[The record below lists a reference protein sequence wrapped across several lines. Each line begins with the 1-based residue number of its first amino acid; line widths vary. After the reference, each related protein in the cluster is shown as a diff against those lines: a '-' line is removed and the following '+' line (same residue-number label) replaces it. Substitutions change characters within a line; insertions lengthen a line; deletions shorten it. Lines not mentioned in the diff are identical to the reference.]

1 MRSPSSS
8 CAGSSPS
15 RRRLSRLAKILLV
28 VALLGATAAAFAL
41 TERLKLERSP
51 ITGTRVD
58 KVFSPVCE
66 CSRDVAVVSFRLR
79 KPETV
84 TVTIIDSAGHT
95 VQTLVRRQREKPGR
109 VSYTWDGRNGAGQV
123 VAEGRYRPK
132 VELAA
137 HGRTIVLPN
146 PIRVDTTDPTI
157 RLVKATPRVISP
169 DGDGRGDRVTASY
182 VVSEPARATM
192 LIDDRRR
199 VIGRFSRL
207 IGKLTWYGIVNGK
220 PVRPGIYELRLR
232 AIDQAG
238 NRSLATRA
246 VPIRV
251 RFVELAR
258 ERVEAVV
265 GRRFQIGVSTDARS
279 YRWLFA
285 KKRGTGRSRVLRL
298 RAPAEPGTYTLYVS
312 VDGHADR
319 ATVVVARK
327 K

>member
-1 MRSPSSS
+1 MSQ
-8 CAGSSPS
+8 
-15 RRRLSRLAKILLV
+15 LAKILLV
-28 VALLGATAAAFAL
+28 VGLLGATAAAFAL
-41 TERLKLERSP
+41 TEQLKLERSP

-84 TVTIIDSAGHT
+84 TVTIIDSSGRP
-95 VQTLVRRQREKPGR
+95 VQTLVRRQREKAGR
-109 VSYTWDGRNGAGQV
+109 VSYTWDGRDDAGRV

-132 VELAA
+132 VELKA
-137 HGRTIVLPN
+137 HGRTFVLPN

-157 RLVKATPRVISP
+157 RLSRVAPRVISP

-182 VVSEPARATM
+182 VVDEPARATM

-199 VIGRFSRL
+199 VIGRFSAL
-207 IGKLTWYGIVNGK
+207 KGKLNWYGIVNGR
-220 PVRPGIYELRLR
+220 PVRPGVYELRLR
-232 AIDQAG
+232 AIDRAG

-251 RFVELAR
+251 RYVELAR
-258 ERVEAVV
+258 DRVRAVA
-265 GRRFQIGVSTDARS
+265 GKRFQIGVSTDARS

-298 RAPAEPGTYTLYVS
+298 RAPAQPGTYTAYVS
-312 VDGHADR
+312 VDGHADK
-319 ATVVVARK
+319 ATVVVAAK

>member
-1 MRSPSSS
+1 
-8 CAGSSPS
+8 
-15 RRRLSRLAKILLV
+15 
-28 VALLGATAAAFAL
+28 
-41 TERLKLERSP
+41 
-51 ITGTRVD
+51 
-58 KVFSPVCE
+58 
-66 CSRDVAVVSFRLR
+66 
-79 KPETV
+79 
-84 TVTIIDSAGHT
+84 
-95 VQTLVRRQREKPGR
+95 
-109 VSYTWDGRNGAGQV
+109 
-123 VAEGRYRPK
+123 

-157 RLVKATPRVISP
+157 RLVRVAPRVISP

-207 IGKLTWYGIVNGK
+207 TGKLDWFGIVGGRT
-220 PVRPGIYELRLR
+220 VRPGTYELRLR
-232 AIDQAG
+232 AIDRAG

-251 RFVELAR
+251 RYIELAR
-258 ERVEAVV
+258 EQVKALAGE
-265 GRRFQIGVSTDARS
+265 RFQIGVSTDARS

-298 RAPAEPGTYTLYVS
+298 RAPAKPGTFALYVS
-312 VDGHADR
+312 VGGHADR
-319 ATVVVARK
+319 ATVVVAPK
-327 K
+327 KK

>member
-1 MRSPSSS
+1 M
-8 CAGSSPS
+8 
-15 RRRLSRLAKILLV
+15 SRLAKIVLV
-28 VALLGATAAAFAL
+28 VLLLGGTAAAFAL
-41 TERLKLERSP
+41 TEQLKLERSP

-66 CSRDVAVVSFRLR
+66 CARDVAVISFRLR

-84 TVTIIDSAGHT
+84 TVTMIDSAARP
-95 VQTLVRRQREKPGR
+95 VQTLVRRQREKAGR
-109 VSYTWDGRNGAGQV
+109 VSYTWDGRDSAGEIV
-123 VAEGRYRPK
+123 PEGRYRPK

-146 PIRVDTTDPTI
+146 PIRVDTTDPTM
-157 RLVKATPRVISP
+157 RLVKAAPRVISP

-182 VVSEPARATM
+182 AVSEPARGMM
-192 LIDDRRR
+192 LIDGRRR

-207 IGKLTWYGIVNGK
+207 TGKLTWYGIVNGK
-220 PVRPGIYELRLR
+220 PVRPGTYELQLR
-232 AIDQAG
+232 AIDRAG
-238 NRSLATRA
+238 NRSAATRA

-251 RFVELAR
+251 RYVELAR
-258 ERVEAVV
+258 TQVQAVA
-265 GRRFQIGVSTDARS
+265 GERFQIGVSTDARS

-319 ATVVVARK
+319 ATVVVSRK